1 MVIPLNLLTA
11 AAGWVI
17 SELLPREVTINLVEH
32 EMQAV
37 YAWAERHKVQL
48 NWNPLTLHL
57 QVRLV
62 QPETDDRFFLL
73 GLFEGYREEPP
84 AWIFSDSSWSQSIKR
99 CNYPLP
105 LIRGPWGSSV
115 FHSSGLICAPF
126 NRLAYA
132 AHHGPHPNW
141 GSLTGWLHAGDGTVR
156 ATTIGDMLQVIR
168 RDFLLTR
175 GRMA

>member
-1 MVIPLNLLTA
+1 MVILLNLLTA
-11 AAGWVI
+11 AAGLVI
-17 SELLPREVTINLVEH
+17 SEVLPREVTSNLVEH

-57 QVRLV
+57 QVRFV
-62 QPETDDRFFLL
+62 QPETEDHFFLL
-73 GLFEGYREEPP
+73 GSFEGYREEPP
-84 AWIFSDSSWSQSIKR
+84 SWIFSDSSWTQSNVR

-105 LIRGPWGSSV
+105 SIKGPWGSSV

-132 AHHGPHPNW
+132 AHQGPHRDW
-141 GSLTGWLHAGDGTVR
+141 GSLAGWLHAGAGRVK

-175 GRMA
+175 GRMT